1 MKRCK
6 PLWALLLAIVLTALT
21 LLPVSASEEENLST
35 LLMGEDLNA
44 YARQTLPSL
53 AGEGGEWLAL
63 YLALQEEAY
72 DLSEYAAALAA
83 YFSSEHR
90 LNPVER
96 QRCAL
101 AWLAAGGSRETA
113 AEMAKDSIGSQG
125 IMSWIF
131 GLHLLHNGVEM
142 EGYTTASVADTLV
155 SLQLADGGFALS
167 GQYADADVTAM
178 VLQALAPIK
187 EDYADT
193 IEKGIACLASKQQ
206 PDGGFKSYGVSN
218 PESVAQVVIA
228 LTALGLDPRT
238 DPRFSGDMTEAWKQ
252 FRLEDGSYSHIAG
265 GKRNENAGTQVL
277 LALAALSRFD
287 AGKGSLYLLDT
298 PSEDLPEISF
308 PEESTKEESVMESS
322 SEEESTPQP
331 PAPTEEEGMSFPRKA
346 VLTVAIL
353 LAVVSLGYLLLPK
366 RK

>member
-1 MKRCK
+1 M
-6 PLWALLLAIVLTALT
+6 
-21 LLPVSASEEENLST
+21 
-35 LLMGEDLNA
+35 
-44 YARQTLPSL
+44 
-53 AGEGGEWLAL
+53 
-63 YLALQEEAY
+63 
-72 DLSEYAAALAA
+72 
-83 YFSSEHR
+83 
-90 LNPVER
+90 
-96 QRCAL
+96 
-101 AWLAAGGSRETA
+101 
-113 AEMAKDSIGSQG
+113 
-125 IMSWIF
+125 
-131 GLHLLHNGVEM
+131 
-142 EGYTTASVADTLV
+142 
-155 SLQLADGGFALS
+155 
-167 GQYADADVTAM
+167 
-178 VLQALAPIK
+178 
-187 EDYADT
+187 
-193 IEKGIACLASKQQ
+193 
-206 PDGGFKSYGVSN
+206 
-218 PESVAQVVIA
+218 IA

-238 DPRFSGDMTEAWKQ
+238 DERFSGDMTRAWEQ

-265 GKRNENAGTQVL
+265 GKRNENACTQVL

>member
-6 PLWALLLAIVLTALT
+6 AFPLFAVLLALLLV
-21 LLPVSASEEENLST
+21 LPVSASEEESLSA
-35 LLMGEDLNA
+35 LLMGEDLQA
-44 YARQTLPSL
+44 YAHEALPAL
-53 AGEGGEWLAL
+53 AGEGGEWFAL
-63 YLALQEEAY
+63 YLAQKDEAY

-83 YFSSEHR
+83 YFASEHR

-101 AWLAAGGSRETA
+101 AWLAAGGNRETA
-113 AEMAKDSIGSQG
+113 AEMAKDSIGYQG
-125 IMSWIF
+125 IMSWVF
-131 GLHLLHNGVEM
+131 GLHLLHNGVEL
-142 EGYTTASVADTLV
+142 EGYTTASAADMLV

-167 GQYADADVTAM
+167 GQYADVDVTAM
-178 VLQALAPIK
+178 VLQALAPMK
-187 EDYADT
+187 EDYADA

-238 DPRFSGDMTEAWKQ
+238 DERFSGDMTRAWEQ

-265 GKRNENAGTQVL
+265 GKRNENACTQVL

-308 PEESTKEESVMESS
+308 PEESTKEESIPEESS
-322 SEEESTPQP
+322 KEESASQP

-346 VLTVAIL
+346 VLTVSIL
-353 LAVVSLGYLLLPK
+353 LAAVSLGYLLLPK